1 MRMLNSLTRSL
12 RGPPDATEADDGRS
26 YFPHPGALKGGHR
39 LQLLRGGEQAF
50 EAMLAAIRGA
60 RQRILLETY
69 ILRADAVG
77 ERFSEALRERARA
90 GVRCLLM
97 YDSLG
102 SLGISPRFL
111 QRLREG
117 GVEVVEFSPIA
128 PWRHRWGIS
137 RRNHQK
143 VLVVDEEE
151 AFVGGL
157 NVGAEHLA
165 PPEGECWFDLHTRLE
180 GPVVADLARL
190 FRRTWTAA
198 GGRAFREPVRDA
210 RPGADAGN
218 ALVQAIDNHSIAKRG
233 RMPYSYRHAIRR
245 AQRSVN
251 LMNAY
256 FIPIRSLR
264 RALRQATERGVEVR
278 VVVPG
283 ASDVAVVQF
292 ASRYLYGRLLRDGV
306 RIFEYP
312 DRMMHAKVAVID
324 GVWSTIGSYNLDV
337 RSMFHNLEAGLLVL
351 DEDFAGALTRE
362 FEATIAASEEV
373 RLADWRR
380 RPWWNHL
387 LEWVSYRF
395 RYWL

>member
-1 MRMLNSLTRSL
+1 MRVLNSLTRSL
-12 RGPPDATEADDGRS
+12 RRVRGADEEDGRS
-26 YFPHPGALKGGHR
+26 YFPHPGALKDGHR
-39 LQLLRGGEQAF
+39 LELLRGGEEAF
-50 EAMLAAIRGA
+50 AAMLAAIRGA
-60 RQRILLETY
+60 RRRVLLGTY

-77 ERFSEALRERARA
+77 ERFSEALRDRCRA
-90 GVRCLLM
+90 GVRCLLL

-102 SLGISPRFL
+102 SLGLSVRFL

-128 PWRHRWGIS
+128 PWRHRWGLG

-143 VLVVDEEE
+143 LLIVDDEA

-157 NVGAEHLA
+157 NIGAEHMA
-165 PPEGECWFDLHTRLE
+165 PPAGAGWFDLHTRIE
-180 GPVVADLARL
+180 GPVVGDLARL
-190 FRRTWTAA
+190 FRRTWTGA
-198 GGRAFREPVRDA
+198 GGRPFRAPVHEPE
-210 RPGADAGN
+210 PGPDSGS
-218 ALVQAIDNHSIAKRG
+218 ALVQSIDNRALGKRG
-233 RMPYSYRHAIRR
+233 RMPASYRHAIHR
-245 AQRSVN
+245 ARRSVN

-264 RALRQATERGVEVR
+264 RALRQACERGVEVR

-337 RSMFHNLEAGLLVL
+337 RSLFHNLEAGLLVL
-351 DEDFAGALTRE
+351 DEDFAGALMRE
-362 FEATIAASEEV
+362 FESTVAASEEV
-373 RLADWRR
+373 RLEDWRS